1 MTSLYA
7 QRIQKEKT
15 AGVLDALLNG
25 IYQHRMSE
33 SEEALASE
41 VEQEQIQTLGS
52 SQLPPAPLAWRL
64 PNRNR
69 LLESGITLE
78 QAVALEKR
86 FRSQR
91 PSEITETQMLVEMGA
106 PIERVIEYISAPS
119 SSAGM
124 SEGVP
129 VKETIY
135 NQIKRDYH
143 QANQVDV
150 KHLPQRVGYG
160 LGAMAFVSSYSL
172 IFLGVASLD
181 PTLADRTAEAGL
193 VFEKINHVMWK
204 VLDWTGVPGSD
215 MVSDSAPLG
224 QLVALYGSLAFS
236 EYQRKKGL
244 GERANLK
251 QKLLEP
257 STGVAEELFGQA
269 QTQALEFRYELLTES
284 DKHLL
289 SHLRPYELRVML
301 LGSDDAAK
309 DILRTNPPPFENEVL
324 AAAHSSTGWG
334 EHFSK
339 MIYLA
344 LPKQGRKVVEWIS
357 SMKPTRPGENEIPY
371 TQDDTKQLLSRLQR
385 RRQPQAPALEG
396 PLPGTPARVLGT

>member
-1 MTSLYA
+1 MSILYE
-7 QRIQKEKT
+7 QRIRREKT
-15 AGVLDALLNG
+15 TIALEALLNG
-25 IYQHRMSE
+25 IYQKEVEEHQTESDSPIDSSETVAQAPLTWRMS
-33 SEEALASE
+33 S
-41 VEQEQIQTLGS
+41 
-52 SQLPPAPLAWRL
+52 
-64 PNRNR
+64 RNR
-69 LLESGITLE
+69 LTEAGIGLE
-78 QAVALEKR
+78 QAINLEKR
-86 FRSQR
+86 FRGLSR
-91 PSEITETQMLVEMGA
+91 TEQSNTRNLVEMGA

-135 NQIKRDYH
+135 NQIKRDHH

-172 IFLGVASLD
+172 ILLGAASLD
-181 PTLADRTAEAGL
+181 PTLADRAAEAGL
-193 VFEKINHVMWK
+193 VFEKINQVMWK

-269 QTQALEFRYELLTES
+269 QTQALESRYELLTES

-289 SHLRPYELRVML
+289 SHLSPYELRVVL

-309 DILRTNPPPFENEVL
+309 DILKTNPPPFENEVL

-344 LPKQGRKVVEWIS
+344 LPKQGRKVVEWIA
-357 SMKPTRPGENEIPY
+357 SMKPTGPGENETPY

-385 RRQPQAPALEG
+385 RRQPQASAVEG
-396 PLPGTPARVLGT
+396 PLPGTPVRVLGT